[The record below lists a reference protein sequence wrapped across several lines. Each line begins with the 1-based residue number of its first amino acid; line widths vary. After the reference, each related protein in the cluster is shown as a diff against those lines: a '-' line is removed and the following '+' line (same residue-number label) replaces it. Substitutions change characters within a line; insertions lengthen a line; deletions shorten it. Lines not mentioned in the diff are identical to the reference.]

1 MCEME
6 TKFHNNKLLR
16 YGYTTGSCA
25 AGAAKAAAQLL
36 LTGKPVEE
44 VRIMTP
50 RGVPLTLE
58 VLDPV
63 LEAGIAS
70 CAVQKDGGDDPD
82 ATSGLMICA
91 TVRPIPE
98 GVRIDGGPG
107 VGRVTK
113 PGLDQPVGA
122 AAINH
127 VPRQMIEEAVREVLG
142 DTPSGLEVVISV
154 PGGEEVGKRTFNP
167 HLGIVGGI
175 SILGTSGIVEPMSE
189 QALMDTTRVEL
200 NMRRAQGDTDLL
212 LTVGNYGDDFATYN
226 LGLSLTGRIKCSNF
240 IGQTLSDAI
249 SLGFRQVLLIGHIG
263 KLVKLGAGIMNTHS
277 AQGDARM
284 EILLSCALRQG
295 ASLEALHQLDAC
307 ITTEAAREELRRFD
321 LLEETMEEL
330 GRRIENQLDRR
341 FGRFL
346 ELGVLVFSGQKEA
359 GKILCRCGRAE
370 EFLEKWRG
378 KA

>member
-1 MCEME
+1 ME
-6 TKFHNNKLLR
+6 EKKFHNSKLLR

-25 AGAAKAAAQLL
+25 AAAAKAAAQMLQ
-36 LTGKPVEE
+36 TGQPVSQ
-44 VRIMTP
+44 VRIVTP
-50 RGVPLTLE
+50 SGVPLTLD

-63 LEAGIAS
+63 LGVDSAS
-70 CAVQKDGGDDPD
+70 CAIRKDGGDDPD
-82 ATSGLMICA
+82 ATSGLLIYA
-91 TVRPIPE
+91 TVRPIPQ
-98 GVRIDGGPG
+98 GIRIDGGPG

-127 VPRQMIEEAVREVLG
+127 VPRQMIEAAVAEALQGASGGMEVI
-142 DTPSGLEVVISV
+142 ISV

-189 QALMDTTRVEL
+189 QALVDTTRVEL
-200 NMRRAQGDTDLL
+200 NMCRAGGATDLL
-212 LTVGNYGDDFATYN
+212 LTVGNYGDDFASCK
-226 LGLSLTGRIKCSNF
+226 LGLSLAGRIKCSNF

-249 SLGFRQVLLIGHIG
+249 SLGFRRVLLIGHIG

-284 EILLSCALRQG
+284 EILVSCALARG
-295 ASLEALHQLDAC
+295 ASLEALRAVAAC
-307 ITTEAAREELRRFD
+307 ITTEAALEELRRFG
-321 LLEETMEEL
+321 LLEETMKEL
-330 GRRIENQLDRR
+330 GERIGQQLDRR

-359 GKILCRCGRAE
+359 GEILCRCGRVEA
-370 EFLEKWRG
+370 FLEEWRRNP
-378 KA
+378 

>member
-1 MCEME
+1 M
-6 TKFHNNKLLR
+6 
-16 YGYTTGSCA
+16 
-25 AGAAKAAAQLL
+25 
-36 LTGKPVEE
+36 
-44 VRIMTP
+44 
-50 RGVPLTLE
+50 
-58 VLDPV
+58 
-63 LEAGIAS
+63 
-70 CAVQKDGGDDPD
+70 
-82 ATSGLMICA
+82 
-91 TVRPIPE
+91 
-98 GVRIDGGPG
+98 
-107 VGRVTK
+107 
-113 PGLDQPVGA
+113 GA

-142 DTPSGLEVVISV
+142 DAPGGLEVILSV

-212 LTVGNYGDDFATYN
+212 LTVGNYGDDFATCK
-226 LGLSLTGRIKCSNF
+226 LGLSLAGRIKCSNF

-249 SLGFRQVLLIGHIG
+249 SLGFRRVLLIGHIG

-277 AQGDARM
+277 AQADARM
-284 EILLSCALRQG
+284 EILLSCALAGG
-295 ASLEALHQLDAC
+295 ASLEALQAVAASL
-307 ITTEAAREELRRFD
+307 TTEAALEALRRFD
-321 LLEETMEEL
+321 LLESAMEEL
-330 GRRIENQLDRR
+330 EKRIENQLDRR

-359 GKILCRCGRAE
+359 GEILCRCGRAE

>member
-1 MCEME
+1 ME
-6 TKFHNNKLLR
+6 EKKFHNSKLLR

-25 AGAAKAAAQLL
+25 AAAAKAAAQMLR
-36 LTGKPVEE
+36 TGQPVSQ
-44 VRIMTP
+44 VRIVTP
-50 RGVPLTLE
+50 SGVPLTLD

-63 LEAGIAS
+63 LGEDSAS
-70 CAVQKDGGDDPD
+70 CAIRKDGGDDPD
-82 ATSGLMICA
+82 ATSGLLIYA
-91 TVRPIPE
+91 TVRPIPQ
-98 GVRIDGGPG
+98 GIRIDGGPG

-127 VPRQMIEEAVREVLG
+127 VPRQMIEAAVAEALQGASGGMEVI
-142 DTPSGLEVVISV
+142 ISV

-189 QALMDTTRVEL
+189 QALVDTTRVEL
-200 NMRRAQGDTDLL
+200 NMCRAGGATDLL
-212 LTVGNYGDDFATYN
+212 LTVGNYGDDFASCK
-226 LGLSLTGRIKCSNF
+226 LGLSLAGRIKCSNF

-249 SLGFRQVLLIGHIG
+249 SLGFRRVLLIGHIG

-284 EILLSCALRQG
+284 EILVSCALARG
-295 ASLEALHQLDAC
+295 ASLEALRAVVAC
-307 ITTEAAREELRRFD
+307 ITTEAALEELRRFG
-321 LLEETMEEL
+321 LLEETMKEL
-330 GRRIENQLDRR
+330 GERIGQQLDRR

-359 GKILCRCGRAE
+359 GEILCRCGRVGA
-370 EFLEKWRG
+370 FLEEWR
-378 KA
+378 KTP

>member
-1 MCEME
+1 ME
-6 TKFHNNKLLR
+6 EKKFHNSKLLR

-25 AGAAKAAAQLL
+25 AAAAKAAAQMLR
-36 LTGKPVEE
+36 TGQPVSQ
-44 VRIMTP
+44 VRIVTP
-50 RGVPLTLE
+50 SGVPLTLD

-63 LEAGIAS
+63 LGEDSAS
-70 CAVQKDGGDDPD
+70 CAIRKDGGDDPD
-82 ATSGLMICA
+82 ATSGLLIYA
-91 TVRPIPE
+91 TVRPIPQ
-98 GVRIDGGPG
+98 GIRVDGGPG

-127 VPRQMIEEAVREVLG
+127 VPRQMIEAAVAEALQGASGGMEVI
-142 DTPSGLEVVISV
+142 ISV

-189 QALMDTTRVEL
+189 QALVDTTRVEL
-200 NMRRAQGDTDLL
+200 NMCRAGGATDLL
-212 LTVGNYGDDFATYN
+212 LTVGNYGDDFASCK
-226 LGLSLTGRIKCSNF
+226 LGLSLAGRIKCSNF

-249 SLGFRQVLLIGHIG
+249 SLGFRRVLLIGHIG

-284 EILLSCALRQG
+284 EILVSCALARG
-295 ASLEALHQLDAC
+295 ASLEALRAVAAC
-307 ITTEAAREELRRFD
+307 ITTEAALEELRRFG
-321 LLEETMEEL
+321 LLEETMKEL
-330 GRRIENQLDRR
+330 GERIGQQLDRR

-359 GKILCRCGRAE
+359 GEILCHCGRVEA
-370 EFLEKWRG
+370 FLEEWRRNP
-378 KA
+378 

>member
-1 MCEME
+1 ME
-6 TKFHNNKLLR
+6 EKKFHNSKLLR

-25 AGAAKAAAQLL
+25 AAAAKAAAQMLR
-36 LTGKPVEE
+36 TGQPVSQ
-44 VRIMTP
+44 VRIVTP
-50 RGVPLTLE
+50 SGVPLTLD

-63 LEAGIAS
+63 LGEDSAS
-70 CAVQKDGGDDPD
+70 CAIRKDGGDDPD
-82 ATSGLMICA
+82 ATSGLLIYA
-91 TVRPIPE
+91 TVRPIPQ
-98 GVRIDGGPG
+98 GIRIDGGPG

-127 VPRQMIEEAVREVLG
+127 VPRQMIEAAVAEALQGASGGMEVI
-142 DTPSGLEVVISV
+142 ISV

-189 QALMDTTRVEL
+189 QALVDTTRVEL
-200 NMRRAQGDTDLL
+200 NMCRAGGATDLL
-212 LTVGNYGDDFATYN
+212 LTVGNYGDDFASCK
-226 LGLSLTGRIKCSNF
+226 LGLSLAGRIKCSNF

-249 SLGFRQVLLIGHIG
+249 SLGFRRVLLIGHIG

-284 EILLSCALRQG
+284 EILVSCALARG
-295 ASLEALHQLDAC
+295 ASLEALRAVVAC
-307 ITTEAAREELRRFD
+307 ITTEAALEELRRFG
-321 LLEETMEEL
+321 LLEETMKEL
-330 GRRIENQLDRR
+330 GERIGQQLDRR

-359 GKILCRCGRAE
+359 GEILCRCGRVGASLE
-370 EFLEKWRG
+370 EWR
-378 KA
+378 KTP

>member
-1 MCEME
+1 ME
-6 TKFHNNKLLR
+6 EKKFHNSKLLR

-25 AGAAKAAAQLL
+25 AAAAKAAAQMLR
-36 LTGKPVEE
+36 TGQPVSQ
-44 VRIMTP
+44 VRIVTP
-50 RGVPLTLE
+50 SGVPLTLD

-63 LEAGIAS
+63 LGEDSAS
-70 CAVQKDGGDDPD
+70 CAIRKDGGDDPD
-82 ATSGLMICA
+82 ATSGLLIYA
-91 TVRPIPE
+91 TVRPIPQ
-98 GVRIDGGPG
+98 GIRIDGGPG

-127 VPRQMIEEAVREVLG
+127 VPRQMIEAAVAEALQGASGGMEVI
-142 DTPSGLEVVISV
+142 ISV

-189 QALMDTTRVEL
+189 QALVDTTRVEL
-200 NMRRAQGDTDLL
+200 NMCRAGGATDLL
-212 LTVGNYGDDFATYN
+212 LTVGNYGDDFASCK
-226 LGLSLTGRIKCSNF
+226 LGLSLAGRIKCSNF

-249 SLGFRQVLLIGHIG
+249 SLGFRRVLLIGHIG

-284 EILLSCALRQG
+284 EILVSCALARG
-295 ASLEALHQLDAC
+295 ASLEALRAVVAC
-307 ITTEAAREELRRFD
+307 ITTEAALEELRRFG
-321 LLEETMEEL
+321 LLEETMKEL
-330 GRRIENQLDRR
+330 GERIGQQLDRR

-359 GKILCRCGRAE
+359 GEILCRCGRVGA
-370 EFLEKWRG
+370 FLEEWRTTP
-378 KA
+378 

>member
-1 MCEME
+1 ME
-6 TKFHNNKLLR
+6 EKKFHNSKLLR

-25 AGAAKAAAQLL
+25 AAAAKAAAQMLR
-36 LTGKPVEE
+36 TGQPVSQ
-44 VRIMTP
+44 VRIVTP
-50 RGVPLTLE
+50 SGVPLTLD

-63 LEAGIAS
+63 LGEDSAS
-70 CAVQKDGGDDPD
+70 CAIRKDGGDDPD
-82 ATSGLMICA
+82 ATSGLLIYA
-91 TVRPIPE
+91 TVRPIPQ
-98 GVRIDGGPG
+98 GIRIDGGPG

-127 VPRQMIEEAVREVLG
+127 VPRQMIEAAVAEALQGASGGMEVI
-142 DTPSGLEVVISV
+142 ISV

-189 QALMDTTRVEL
+189 QALVDTTRVEL
-200 NMRRAQGDTDLL
+200 NMCRAGGATDLL
-212 LTVGNYGDDFATYN
+212 LTVGNYGDDFASCK
-226 LGLSLTGRIKCSNF
+226 LGLSLAGRIKCSNF

-249 SLGFRQVLLIGHIG
+249 SLGFRRVLLIGHIG

-284 EILLSCALRQG
+284 EILVSCALARG
-295 ASLEALHQLDAC
+295 ASLEALRAVAAC
-307 ITTEAAREELRRFD
+307 ITTEAALEELRRFG
-321 LLEETMEEL
+321 LLEETMKEL
-330 GRRIENQLDRR
+330 GERIGQQLDRR

-359 GKILCRCGRAE
+359 GEILCRCGRVEA
-370 EFLEKWRG
+370 FLEEWRRNP
-378 KA
+378 

>member
-1 MCEME
+1 ME
-6 TKFHNNKLLR
+6 EKKFHNSKLLR

-25 AGAAKAAAQLL
+25 AAAAKAAAEMLR
-36 LTGKPVEE
+36 TGQTVSQ
-44 VRIMTP
+44 VRIVTP
-50 RGVPLTLE
+50 SGVPLTLD

-63 LEAGIAS
+63 LGVDAAS
-70 CAVQKDGGDDPD
+70 CAIRKDGGDDPD
-82 ATSGLMICA
+82 ATSGLLIYA
-91 TVRPIPE
+91 TVRPIPQ
-98 GVRIDGGPG
+98 GIRIDGGPG

-127 VPRQMIEEAVREVLG
+127 VPRQMIEAAVTEVLQG
-142 DTPSGLEVVISV
+142 ASGGVEVIISV

-189 QALMDTTRVEL
+189 QALVDTTRVEL
-200 NMRRAQGDTDLL
+200 NMRRAGGATDLL
-212 LTVGNYGDDFATYN
+212 LTVGNYGDDFASCK
-226 LGLSLTGRIKCSNF
+226 LGLSLAGRIKCSNF

-249 SLGFRQVLLIGHIG
+249 SLGFRRVLLIGHIG

-277 AQGDARM
+277 AQGDARI
-284 EILLSCALRQG
+284 EILLSCALARG
-295 ASLEALHQLDAC
+295 ASLEALQAVAAC
-307 ITTEAAREELRRFD
+307 ITTEAALEELRRFD
-321 LLEETMEEL
+321 LLEGTMKEL
-330 GRRIENQLDRR
+330 GERIGQQLDRR

-359 GKILCRCGRAE
+359 GEILCRCGRVEA
-370 EFLEKWRG
+370 FLEEWRRNP
-378 KA
+378 

>member
-1 MCEME
+1 ME
-6 TKFHNNKLLR
+6 EKKFHNSKLLR

-25 AGAAKAAAQLL
+25 AAAAKAAAQMLQ
-36 LTGKPVEE
+36 TGQPVSQ
-44 VRIMTP
+44 VRIVTP
-50 RGVPLTLE
+50 SGVPLTLD

-63 LEAGIAS
+63 LGVDSAS
-70 CAVQKDGGDDPD
+70 CAIRKDGGDDPD
-82 ATSGLMICA
+82 ATSGLLIYA
-91 TVRPIPE
+91 TVRPIPQ
-98 GVRIDGGPG
+98 GIRIDGGPG

-127 VPRQMIEEAVREVLG
+127 VPRQMIEAAVAEALQGASGGMEVI
-142 DTPSGLEVVISV
+142 ISV

-189 QALMDTTRVEL
+189 QALVDTTRVEL
-200 NMRRAQGDTDLL
+200 NMCRAGGATDLL
-212 LTVGNYGDDFATYN
+212 LTVGNYGDDFASCK
-226 LGLSLTGRIKCSNF
+226 LGLSLAGRIKCSNF

-249 SLGFRQVLLIGHIG
+249 SLGFRRVLLIGHIG

-284 EILLSCALRQG
+284 EILVSCALARG
-295 ASLEALHQLDAC
+295 ASLEALRAVAAC
-307 ITTEAAREELRRFD
+307 ITTEAALEELRRFG
-321 LLEETMEEL
+321 LLEETMKEL
-330 GRRIENQLDRR
+330 GERIGQQLDRR

-359 GKILCRCGRAE
+359 GAILCRCGRVEA
-370 EFLEKWRG
+370 FLEEWRRNP
-378 KA
+378 

>member
-1 MCEME
+1 M
-6 TKFHNNKLLR
+6 LR
-16 YGYTTGSCA
+16 TG
-25 AGAAKAAAQLL
+25 Q
-36 LTGKPVEE
+36 PVSQ
-44 VRIMTP
+44 VRIVTP
-50 RGVPLTLE
+50 SGVPLTLD

-63 LEAGIAS
+63 LGEDSAS
-70 CAVQKDGGDDPD
+70 CAIRKDGGDDHD
-82 ATSGLMICA
+82 ATSGLLIYA
-91 TVRPIPE
+91 TVRPIPQ
-98 GVRIDGGPG
+98 GIRVDGGPG

-127 VPRQMIEEAVREVLG
+127 VPRQMIEAAVAEALQGASGGMEVI
-142 DTPSGLEVVISV
+142 ISV

-189 QALMDTTRVEL
+189 QALVDTTRVEL
-200 NMRRAQGDTDLL
+200 NMCRAGGATDLL
-212 LTVGNYGDDFATYN
+212 LTVGNYGDDFASCK
-226 LGLSLTGRIKCSNF
+226 LGLSLAGRIKCSNF

-249 SLGFRQVLLIGHIG
+249 SLGFRRVLLIGHIG

-284 EILLSCALRQG
+284 EILVSCALARG
-295 ASLEALHQLDAC
+295 ASLEALRAVAAC
-307 ITTEAAREELRRFD
+307 ITTEAALEELRRFG
-321 LLEETMEEL
+321 LLEETMKEL
-330 GRRIENQLDRR
+330 GERIGQQLDRR

-359 GKILCRCGRAE
+359 GEILCRCGLVEA
-370 EFLEKWRG
+370 FLEEWRRNP
-378 KA
+378 

>member
-1 MCEME
+1 ME
-6 TKFHNNKLLR
+6 EKKFHNSKLLR
-16 YGYTTGSCA
+16 YGYTTGSCSA
-25 AGAAKAAAQLL
+25 AAAKAAAQMLR
-36 LTGKPVEE
+36 TGQPVSQ
-44 VRIMTP
+44 VRIVTP
-50 RGVPLTLE
+50 SGVPLTLD

-63 LEAGIAS
+63 LGEDSAS
-70 CAVQKDGGDDPD
+70 CAIRKDGGDDPD
-82 ATSGLMICA
+82 ATSGLLIYA
-91 TVRPIPE
+91 TVRPIPQ
-98 GVRIDGGPG
+98 GIRIDGGPG

-127 VPRQMIEEAVREVLG
+127 VPRQMIEAAVAEALQGASGGMEVI
-142 DTPSGLEVVISV
+142 ISV

-189 QALMDTTRVEL
+189 QALVDTTRVEL
-200 NMRRAQGDTDLL
+200 NRCRAGGATDLL
-212 LTVGNYGDDFATYN
+212 LTVGNYGDDFASCK
-226 LGLSLTGRIKCSNF
+226 LGLSLAGRIKCSNF

-249 SLGFRQVLLIGHIG
+249 SLGFRRVLLIGHIG

-284 EILLSCALRQG
+284 EILVSCALARG
-295 ASLEALHQLDAC
+295 ASLEALRAVVAC
-307 ITTEAAREELRRFD
+307 ITTEAALEELRRFG
-321 LLEETMEEL
+321 LLEETMKEL
-330 GRRIENQLDRR
+330 GERIGQQLDRR

-359 GKILCRCGRAE
+359 GEILCRCGRVGA
-370 EFLEKWRG
+370 FLEEWR
-378 KA
+378 KTP

>member
-1 MCEME
+1 ME
-6 TKFHNNKLLR
+6 EKKFHNSKLLR

-25 AGAAKAAAQLL
+25 AAAAKAAAQMLR
-36 LTGKPVEE
+36 TGQPVSQ
-44 VRIMTP
+44 VRIVTP
-50 RGVPLTLE
+50 SGVPLTLD

-63 LEAGIAS
+63 LGEDSAS
-70 CAVQKDGGDDPD
+70 CAIRKDGGDDPD
-82 ATSGLMICA
+82 ATSGLLIYA
-91 TVRPIPE
+91 TVRPIPQ
-98 GVRIDGGPG
+98 GIRIDGGPG

-127 VPRQMIEEAVREVLG
+127 VPRQMIEAAVAEALQGASGGMEVI
-142 DTPSGLEVVISV
+142 ISV

-189 QALMDTTRVEL
+189 QALVDTSRVEL
-200 NMRRAQGDTDLL
+200 NMCRAGGATDLL
-212 LTVGNYGDDFATYN
+212 LTVGNYGDGFARCK
-226 LGLSLTGRIKCSNF
+226 LGLSLAGRTKCSNF

-249 SLGFRQVLLIGHIG
+249 SLGFRRVLLIGHIG

-284 EILLSCALRQG
+284 EILVSCALARG
-295 ASLEALHQLDAC
+295 ASLEALRAVVAC
-307 ITTEAAREELRRFD
+307 ITTEAALEELRRFG
-321 LLEETMEEL
+321 LLEETMKEL
-330 GRRIENQLDRR
+330 GERIGQQLDRR

-359 GKILCRCGRAE
+359 GEILCRCGRVGA
-370 EFLEKWRG
+370 FLEEWR
-378 KA
+378 KTP

>member
-1 MCEME
+1 ME
-6 TKFHNNKLLR
+6 EKKFHNSKLLR

-25 AGAAKAAAQLL
+25 AAAAKAAAQMLR
-36 LTGKPVEE
+36 TGQPVSQ
-44 VRIMTP
+44 VRIVTP
-50 RGVPLTLE
+50 SGVPLTLD

-63 LEAGIAS
+63 LGEDSAS
-70 CAVQKDGGDDPD
+70 CAIRKDGGDDPD
-82 ATSGLMICA
+82 ATSGLLIYA
-91 TVRPIPE
+91 TVRPIPQ
-98 GVRIDGGPG
+98 GIRVDGGPG

-127 VPRQMIEEAVREVLG
+127 VPRQMIEAAVAEALQGASGGMEVI
-142 DTPSGLEVVISV
+142 ISV

-175 SILGTSGIVEPMSE
+175 SILGTIGIVEPMSE
-189 QALMDTTRVEL
+189 QALVDTTRVEL
-200 NMRRAQGDTDLL
+200 NMCRAGGATDLL
-212 LTVGNYGDDFATYN
+212 LTVGNYGDDFASCK
-226 LGLSLTGRIKCSNF
+226 LGLSLAGRIKCSNF

-249 SLGFRQVLLIGHIG
+249 SLGFRRVLLIGHIG

-284 EILLSCALRQG
+284 EILVSCALARG
-295 ASLEALHQLDAC
+295 ASLEALRAVAAC
-307 ITTEAAREELRRFD
+307 ITTEAALEELRRFG
-321 LLEETMEEL
+321 LLEETMKEL
-330 GRRIENQLDRR
+330 GERIGQQLDRR

-359 GKILCRCGRAE
+359 GEILCRCGRVEA
-370 EFLEKWRG
+370 FLEEWRRNP
-378 KA
+378 

>member
-1 MCEME
+1 ME
-6 TKFHNNKLLR
+6 EKKFHNSKLLR

-25 AGAAKAAAQLL
+25 AAAAKAAAQMLR
-36 LTGKPVEE
+36 TGQPVSQ
-44 VRIMTP
+44 VRIVTP
-50 RGVPLTLE
+50 SGVSLTLD

-63 LEAGIAS
+63 LGEDSAS
-70 CAVQKDGGDDPD
+70 CAIRKDGGDDPD
-82 ATSGLMICA
+82 ATSGLLIYA
-91 TVRPIPE
+91 TVRPIPQ
-98 GVRIDGGPG
+98 GIRVDGGPG

-127 VPRQMIEEAVREVLG
+127 VPRQMIEAAVAEALQGASGGMEVI
-142 DTPSGLEVVISV
+142 ISV

-189 QALMDTTRVEL
+189 QALVDTTRVEL
-200 NMRRAQGDTDLL
+200 NMCRAGGATDLL
-212 LTVGNYGDDFATYN
+212 LTVGNYGDDFASCK
-226 LGLSLTGRIKCSNF
+226 LGLSLAGRIKCSNF
-240 IGQTLSDAI
+240 IGQTLSVAI
-249 SLGFRQVLLIGHIG
+249 SLGFRRVLLIGHIG

-284 EILLSCALRQG
+284 EILVSCALARG
-295 ASLEALHQLDAC
+295 ASLEALRAVAAC
-307 ITTEAAREELRRFD
+307 ITTEAALEELRRFG
-321 LLEETMEEL
+321 LLEETMKEL
-330 GRRIENQLDRR
+330 GERIGQQLDRR

-359 GKILCRCGRAE
+359 GEILCRCGRVEA
-370 EFLEKWRG
+370 FLEEWR
-378 KA
+378 KTP

>member
-1 MCEME
+1 ME
-6 TKFHNNKLLR
+6 EKKFHNSKLLR

-25 AGAAKAAAQLL
+25 AAAAKAAAQMLR
-36 LTGKPVEE
+36 TGQAVSQ
-44 VRIMTP
+44 VRIVTP
-50 RGVPLTLE
+50 SGVPLTLD

-63 LEAGIAS
+63 LGEDSAS
-70 CAVQKDGGDDPD
+70 CAIRKDGGDDPD
-82 ATSGLMICA
+82 ATSGLLIYA
-91 TVRPIPE
+91 TVRPIPQ
-98 GVRIDGGPG
+98 GIRIDGGPG

-127 VPRQMIEEAVREVLG
+127 VPRQMIEAAVAEALQGASGGMEVI
-142 DTPSGLEVVISV
+142 ISV

-189 QALMDTTRVEL
+189 QALVDTTRVEL
-200 NMRRAQGDTDLL
+200 NMCRAGGATDLL
-212 LTVGNYGDDFATYN
+212 LTVGNYGDDFASCK
-226 LGLSLTGRIKCSNF
+226 LGLSLAGRIKCSNF

-249 SLGFRQVLLIGHIG
+249 SLGFRRVLLIGHIG

-284 EILLSCALRQG
+284 EILVSCALARG
-295 ASLEALHQLDAC
+295 ASLEALRAVVAC
-307 ITTEAAREELRRFD
+307 ITTEAALEELRRFG
-321 LLEETMEEL
+321 LLEETMKEL
-330 GRRIENQLDRR
+330 GERIGQQLDRR

-359 GKILCRCGRAE
+359 GEILCRCGRVGA
-370 EFLEKWRG
+370 FLEEWR
-378 KA
+378 KTP

>member
-1 MCEME
+1 ME
-6 TKFHNNKLLR
+6 EKKFHNSKLLR

-25 AGAAKAAAQLL
+25 AAAAKAAAQMLR
-36 LTGKPVEE
+36 TGQPVSQ
-44 VRIMTP
+44 VRIVTP
-50 RGVPLTLE
+50 SGVPLTLD

-63 LEAGIAS
+63 LGEDSAS
-70 CAVQKDGGDDPD
+70 CAIRKDGGDDPD
-82 ATSGLMICA
+82 ATSGLLIYA
-91 TVRPIPE
+91 TVRPIPQ
-98 GVRIDGGPG
+98 GIRVDGGPG

-127 VPRQMIEEAVREVLG
+127 VPRQMIEAAVAEALQGASGGMEVI
-142 DTPSGLEVVISV
+142 ISV

-189 QALMDTTRVEL
+189 QALVDTTRVEL
-200 NMRRAQGDTDLL
+200 NMCRAGGATDLL
-212 LTVGNYGDDFATYN
+212 LTVGNYGDDFASCK
-226 LGLSLTGRIKCSNF
+226 LRLSLAGRSQCSNF

-249 SLGFRQVLLIGHIG
+249 SLGFRRVLLIGHIG

-284 EILLSCALRQG
+284 EILVSCALARG
-295 ASLEALHQLDAC
+295 ASLEALRAVAAC
-307 ITTEAAREELRRFD
+307 ITTEAALEELRRFG
-321 LLEETMEEL
+321 LLEETMKEL
-330 GRRIENQLDRR
+330 GERIGQQLDRR

-359 GKILCRCGRAE
+359 GEILCRCGRVGA
-370 EFLEKWRG
+370 FLEEWR
-378 KA
+378 KTP

>member
-1 MCEME
+1 ME
-6 TKFHNNKLLR
+6 EKKFHNSKLLR

-25 AGAAKAAAQLL
+25 AAAAKAAAQMLR
-36 LTGKPVEE
+36 TGQPVSQ
-44 VRIMTP
+44 VRIVTP
-50 RGVPLTLE
+50 SGVPLTLD

-63 LEAGIAS
+63 LGVDSAS
-70 CAVQKDGGDDPD
+70 CAIRKDGGDDPD
-82 ATSGLMICA
+82 ATSGLLIYA
-91 TVRPIPE
+91 TVRPIPQ
-98 GVRIDGGPG
+98 GIRIDGGPG

-127 VPRQMIEEAVREVLG
+127 VPRQMIEAAVAEALQGASGGMEVI
-142 DTPSGLEVVISV
+142 ISV

-189 QALMDTTRVEL
+189 QALVDTTRVEL
-200 NMRRAQGDTDLL
+200 NMCRAGGATDLL
-212 LTVGNYGDDFATYN
+212 LTVGNYGDDFASCK
-226 LGLSLTGRIKCSNF
+226 LGLSLAGRIKCSNF

-249 SLGFRQVLLIGHIG
+249 SLGFRRVLLIGHIG

-284 EILLSCALRQG
+284 EILVSCALARG
-295 ASLEALHQLDAC
+295 ASLEALRAVAAC
-307 ITTEAAREELRRFD
+307 ITTEAALEELRRFG
-321 LLEETMEEL
+321 LLEETMKEL
-330 GRRIENQLDRR
+330 GERIGQQLDRR

-359 GKILCRCGRAE
+359 GEILCRCGRVEA
-370 EFLEKWRG
+370 FLEEWRRNP
-378 KA
+378 

>member
-1 MCEME
+1 ME
-6 TKFHNNKLLR
+6 EKKFHNSKLLR
-16 YGYTTGSCA
+16 YGYTTGGCA
-25 AGAAKAAAQLL
+25 AAAAKAAAQMLQ
-36 LTGKPVEE
+36 TGQPVSQ
-44 VRIMTP
+44 VRIVTP
-50 RGVPLTLE
+50 SGVPLTLD

-63 LEAGIAS
+63 LGVDSAS
-70 CAVQKDGGDDPD
+70 CAIRKDGGDDPD
-82 ATSGLMICA
+82 ATSGLLIYA
-91 TVRPIPE
+91 TVRPIPQ
-98 GVRIDGGPG
+98 GIRIDGGPG

-127 VPRQMIEEAVREVLG
+127 VPRQMIEAAVAEALQGASGGMEVI
-142 DTPSGLEVVISV
+142 ISV

-189 QALMDTTRVEL
+189 QALVDTTRVEL
-200 NMRRAQGDTDLL
+200 NMCRAGGATDLL
-212 LTVGNYGDDFATYN
+212 LTVGNYGDDFASCK
-226 LGLSLTGRIKCSNF
+226 LGLSLAGRIKCSNF

-249 SLGFRQVLLIGHIG
+249 SLGFRRVLLIGHIG

-284 EILLSCALRQG
+284 EILVSCALARG
-295 ASLEALHQLDAC
+295 ASLEALRAVAAC
-307 ITTEAAREELRRFD
+307 ITTEAALEELRRFG
-321 LLEETMEEL
+321 LLEETMKEL
-330 GRRIENQLDRR
+330 GERIGQQLDRR

-359 GKILCRCGRAE
+359 GEILCRCGRVEA
-370 EFLEKWRG
+370 FLEEWRRNP
-378 KA
+378 

>member
-1 MCEME
+1 ME
-6 TKFHNNKLLR
+6 EKKFHNSKLLR

-25 AGAAKAAAQLL
+25 AAAAKAAAQMLR
-36 LTGKPVEE
+36 TGQPVSQ
-44 VRIMTP
+44 VRIVTP
-50 RGVPLTLE
+50 SGVPLTLD

-63 LEAGIAS
+63 LGEDSAS
-70 CAVQKDGGDDPD
+70 CAIRKDGGDDPD
-82 ATSGLMICA
+82 ATSGLLIYA
-91 TVRPIPE
+91 TVRPSPQGI
-98 GVRIDGGPG
+98 RIDGGPG

-127 VPRQMIEEAVREVLG
+127 VPRQMIEAAVAEALQGASGGMEVI
-142 DTPSGLEVVISV
+142 ISV

-189 QALMDTTRVEL
+189 QALVDTTRVEL
-200 NMRRAQGDTDLL
+200 NMCRAGGATDLL
-212 LTVGNYGDDFATYN
+212 LTVGNYGDDFASCK
-226 LGLSLTGRIKCSNF
+226 LGLSLAGRIKCSNF

-249 SLGFRQVLLIGHIG
+249 SLGFRRVLLIGHIG

-284 EILLSCALRQG
+284 EILVSCALARG
-295 ASLEALHQLDAC
+295 ASLEALRAVVAC
-307 ITTEAAREELRRFD
+307 ITTEAALEELRRFG
-321 LLEETMEEL
+321 LLEETMKEL
-330 GRRIENQLDRR
+330 GERIGQQLDRR

-359 GKILCRCGRAE
+359 GEILCRCGRVGA
-370 EFLEKWRG
+370 FLEEWR
-378 KA
+378 KTP

>member
-1 MCEME
+1 ME
-6 TKFHNNKLLR
+6 EKKFHNSKLLR

-25 AGAAKAAAQLL
+25 AAAAKAAAQMLR
-36 LTGKPVEE
+36 TGQPVSQ
-44 VRIMTP
+44 VRIVTP
-50 RGVPLTLE
+50 SGVPLTLD

-63 LEAGIAS
+63 LGEDSAS
-70 CAVQKDGGDDPD
+70 CAIRKDGGDDPD
-82 ATSGLMICA
+82 ATSGLLIYA
-91 TVRPIPE
+91 TVRPIPQ
-98 GVRIDGGPG
+98 GIRIDGGPG

-127 VPRQMIEEAVREVLG
+127 VPRQMIEAAVAEALPGASGGMEVI
-142 DTPSGLEVVISV
+142 ISV

-189 QALMDTTRVEL
+189 QALVDTTRVEL
-200 NMRRAQGDTDLL
+200 NMCRAGGATDLL
-212 LTVGNYGDDFATYN
+212 LTVGNYGDDFASCK
-226 LGLSLTGRIKCSNF
+226 LGLSLAGRIKCSNF

-249 SLGFRQVLLIGHIG
+249 SLGFRRVLLIGHIG

-284 EILLSCALRQG
+284 EILVSCALARG
-295 ASLEALHQLDAC
+295 ASLEALRAVVAC
-307 ITTEAAREELRRFD
+307 ITTEAALEELRRFG
-321 LLEETMEEL
+321 LLEETMKEL
-330 GRRIENQLDRR
+330 GERIGQQLDRR

-359 GKILCRCGRAE
+359 GEILCRCGRVGA
-370 EFLEKWRG
+370 FLEEWR
-378 KA
+378 KTP

>member
-1 MCEME
+1 ME
-6 TKFHNNKLLR
+6 EKTFHNSKLLR
-16 YGYTTGSCA
+16 YGYTTGSRA
-25 AGAAKAAAQLL
+25 AAAAKAAAQMLQ
-36 LTGKPVEE
+36 TGQPVSQ
-44 VRIMTP
+44 VRIVTP
-50 RGVPLTLE
+50 SGVPLTLD

-63 LEAGIAS
+63 LGVDSAS
-70 CAVQKDGGDDPD
+70 CAIRKDGGDDPD
-82 ATSGLMICA
+82 ATSGLLIYA
-91 TVRPIPE
+91 TVRPIPQ
-98 GVRIDGGPG
+98 GIRIDGGPG

-127 VPRQMIEEAVREVLG
+127 VPRQMIEAAVAEALQGASGGMEVI
-142 DTPSGLEVVISV
+142 ISV

-189 QALMDTTRVEL
+189 QALVDTTRVEL
-200 NMRRAQGDTDLL
+200 NMCRAGGATDLL
-212 LTVGNYGDDFATYN
+212 LTVGNYGDDFASCK
-226 LGLSLTGRIKCSNF
+226 LGLSLAGRIKCSNF

-249 SLGFRQVLLIGHIG
+249 SLGFRRVLLIGHIG

-284 EILLSCALRQG
+284 EILVSCALARG
-295 ASLEALHQLDAC
+295 ASLEALRAVAAC
-307 ITTEAAREELRRFD
+307 ITTEAALEELRRFG
-321 LLEETMEEL
+321 LLEETMKEL
-330 GRRIENQLDRR
+330 GERIGQQLDRR

-359 GKILCRCGRAE
+359 GEILCRCGRVEA
-370 EFLEKWRG
+370 FLEEWRRNP
-378 KA
+378 

>member
-1 MCEME
+1 ME
-6 TKFHNNKLLR
+6 EKKFHNSKLLR

-25 AGAAKAAAQLL
+25 AAAAKAAAQMLR
-36 LTGKPVEE
+36 TGQPVSQ
-44 VRIMTP
+44 VRIVTP
-50 RGVPLTLE
+50 SGVPLTLD

-63 LEAGIAS
+63 LGEDSAS
-70 CAVQKDGGDDPD
+70 CAIRKDGGDDPD
-82 ATSGLMICA
+82 ATSGLLIYA
-91 TVRPIPE
+91 TVRPIPQ
-98 GVRIDGGPG
+98 GIRIDGGPG

-127 VPRQMIEEAVREVLG
+127 VPRQMIEAAVAEALQGASGGMEVI
-142 DTPSGLEVVISV
+142 ISV
-154 PGGEEVGKRTFNP
+154 PGGEEVGKRTVNP

-189 QALMDTTRVEL
+189 QALVDTTRVEL
-200 NMRRAQGDTDLL
+200 NMCRAGGATDLL
-212 LTVGNYGDDFATYN
+212 LTVGNYGDDFASCK
-226 LGLSLTGRIKCSNF
+226 LGLSLAGRIKCSNF

-249 SLGFRQVLLIGHIG
+249 SLGFRRVLLIGHIG

-284 EILLSCALRQG
+284 EILVSCALARG
-295 ASLEALHQLDAC
+295 ASLEALRAVVAC
-307 ITTEAAREELRRFD
+307 ITTEAALEELRRFG
-321 LLEETMEEL
+321 LLEETMKEL
-330 GRRIENQLDRR
+330 GERIGQQLDRR

-359 GKILCRCGRAE
+359 GEILCRCGRVGA
-370 EFLEKWRG
+370 FLEEWR
-378 KA
+378 KTP

>member
-1 MCEME
+1 ME
-6 TKFHNNKLLR
+6 EKKFHNSKLLR

-25 AGAAKAAAQLL
+25 AAAAKAAAQMLR
-36 LTGKPVEE
+36 TGQPVSQ
-44 VRIMTP
+44 VRIVTP
-50 RGVPLTLE
+50 SGVPLTLD

-63 LEAGIAS
+63 LGEDSAS
-70 CAVQKDGGDDPD
+70 CAIRKDGGDDPD
-82 ATSGLMICA
+82 ATSGLLIYA
-91 TVRPIPE
+91 TVRPIPQ
-98 GVRIDGGPG
+98 GIRIDGGPG

-127 VPRQMIEEAVREVLG
+127 VPRQMIEAAVAEALQGASGGMEVI
-142 DTPSGLEVVISV
+142 ISV

-189 QALMDTTRVEL
+189 QALVDTTRVEL
-200 NMRRAQGDTDLL
+200 NMCRAGGATDLL
-212 LTVGNYGDDFATYN
+212 LTVGNYGDDFASCK
-226 LGLSLTGRIKCSNF
+226 LGLSLAGRIKCSNF

-249 SLGFRQVLLIGHIG
+249 SLGFRRVLLIGHIG

-277 AQGDARM
+277 APGDARM
-284 EILLSCALRQG
+284 EILVSCALARG
-295 ASLEALHQLDAC
+295 ASLEALRAVVAC
-307 ITTEAAREELRRFD
+307 ITTEAALEELRRFG
-321 LLEETMEEL
+321 LLEETMKEL
-330 GRRIENQLDRR
+330 GERIGQQLDRR

-359 GKILCRCGRAE
+359 GEILCRCGRVGA
-370 EFLEKWRG
+370 FLEEWR
-378 KA
+378 KTP

>member
-1 MCEME
+1 ME
-6 TKFHNNKLLR
+6 EKKFHNSKLLR

-25 AGAAKAAAQLL
+25 AAAAKAAAQMLR
-36 LTGKPVEE
+36 TGQPVSQ
-44 VRIMTP
+44 VRIVTP
-50 RGVPLTLE
+50 SGVPLTLD

-63 LEAGIAS
+63 LGEDSAS
-70 CAVQKDGGDDPD
+70 CAIRKDGGDDPD
-82 ATSGLMICA
+82 ATSGLLIYA
-91 TVRPIPE
+91 TVRPIPQ
-98 GVRIDGGPG
+98 GIRIDGGPG

-127 VPRQMIEEAVREVLG
+127 VPRQMIEAAVAEALQGASGGMEVI
-142 DTPSGLEVVISV
+142 ISV

-189 QALMDTTRVEL
+189 QARVDTTRVEL
-200 NMRRAQGDTDLL
+200 NMCRAGGATDLL
-212 LTVGNYGDDFATYN
+212 LTVGNYGDDFASCK
-226 LGLSLTGRIKCSNF
+226 LGLSLAGRIKCSNF

-249 SLGFRQVLLIGHIG
+249 SLGFRRVLLIGHIG

-284 EILLSCALRQG
+284 EILVSCALARG
-295 ASLEALHQLDAC
+295 ASLEALRAVVAC
-307 ITTEAAREELRRFD
+307 ITTEAALEELRRFG
-321 LLEETMEEL
+321 LLEETMKEL
-330 GRRIENQLDRR
+330 GERIGQQLDRR

-359 GKILCRCGRAE
+359 GEILCRCGRVGA
-370 EFLEKWRG
+370 FLEEWR
-378 KA
+378 KTP

>member
-1 MCEME
+1 ME
-6 TKFHNNKLLR
+6 EKKFHNSKLLR

-25 AGAAKAAAQLL
+25 AAAAKAAAQMLR
-36 LTGKPVEE
+36 TGQPVSQ
-44 VRIMTP
+44 VRIVTP
-50 RGVPLTLE
+50 SGVPLTLD

-63 LEAGIAS
+63 LGEDSAS
-70 CAVQKDGGDDPD
+70 CAIRKDGGDDPD
-82 ATSGLMICA
+82 ATSGLLIYA
-91 TVRPIPE
+91 TVRPIPQ
-98 GVRIDGGPG
+98 GIRVDGGPG

-122 AAINH
+122 AANNH
-127 VPRQMIEEAVREVLG
+127 VPRQMIEAAVAEALQGASGGMEVI
-142 DTPSGLEVVISV
+142 ISV

-189 QALMDTTRVEL
+189 QALVDTTRVEL
-200 NMRRAQGDTDLL
+200 NMCRAGGATDLL
-212 LTVGNYGDDFATYN
+212 LTVGNYGDDFASCK
-226 LGLSLTGRIKCSNF
+226 LGLSLAGRIKCSNF

-249 SLGFRQVLLIGHIG
+249 SLGFRRVLLIGHIG

-284 EILLSCALRQG
+284 EILVSCALARG
-295 ASLEALHQLDAC
+295 ASLEALRAVAAC
-307 ITTEAAREELRRFD
+307 ITTEAALEELRRFG
-321 LLEETMEEL
+321 LLEETMKEL
-330 GRRIENQLDRR
+330 GERIGQQLDRR

-359 GKILCRCGRAE
+359 GEILCRCGRVEA
-370 EFLEKWRG
+370 FLEEWRRNP
-378 KA
+378 

>member
-1 MCEME
+1 ME
-6 TKFHNNKLLR
+6 EKKFHNSKLLR

-25 AGAAKAAAQLL
+25 AAAAKAAAQMLR
-36 LTGKPVEE
+36 TGQPVSQ
-44 VRIMTP
+44 VRIVTP
-50 RGVPLTLE
+50 SGVPLTLD

-63 LEAGIAS
+63 LGEDSAS
-70 CAVQKDGGDDPD
+70 CAIRKDGGDDPD
-82 ATSGLMICA
+82 ATSGLLIYA
-91 TVRPIPE
+91 TVRPIPQ
-98 GVRIDGGPG
+98 GIRIDGGPG

-127 VPRQMIEEAVREVLG
+127 VPRQMIEAAVAEALQGASGGMEVI
-142 DTPSGLEVVISV
+142 ISV

-175 SILGTSGIVEPMSE
+175 SILGTRGIVEPMSE
-189 QALMDTTRVEL
+189 QALVDTTRVEL
-200 NMRRAQGDTDLL
+200 NMCRAGGATDLL
-212 LTVGNYGDDFATYN
+212 LTVGNYGDDFASCK
-226 LGLSLTGRIKCSNF
+226 LGLSLAGRIKCSNF

-249 SLGFRQVLLIGHIG
+249 SLGFRRVLLIGHIG

-284 EILLSCALRQG
+284 EILVSCALARG
-295 ASLEALHQLDAC
+295 ASLEALRAVVAC
-307 ITTEAAREELRRFD
+307 ITTEAALEELRRFG
-321 LLEETMEEL
+321 LLEETMKEL
-330 GRRIENQLDRR
+330 GERIGQQLDRR

-359 GKILCRCGRAE
+359 GEILCRCGRVGA
-370 EFLEKWRG
+370 FLEEWR
-378 KA
+378 KTP

>member
-1 MCEME
+1 ME
-6 TKFHNNKLLR
+6 EKKFHNSKLLR

-25 AGAAKAAAQLL
+25 AAAAKAAAQMLR
-36 LTGKPVEE
+36 TGQPVSQ
-44 VRIMTP
+44 VRIVTP
-50 RGVPLTLE
+50 SGVPLTLD

-63 LEAGIAS
+63 LGEDSAS
-70 CAVQKDGGDDPD
+70 CAIRKDGGDDPD
-82 ATSGLMICA
+82 ATSGLLIYA
-91 TVRPIPE
+91 TVRPIPQ
-98 GVRIDGGPG
+98 GIRIDGGPG

-127 VPRQMIEEAVREVLG
+127 VPRQMIEAAVAEALQGASGGMEVI
-142 DTPSGLEVVISV
+142 ISV

-189 QALMDTTRVEL
+189 QALVDTTRVEL
-200 NMRRAQGDTDLL
+200 NMCRAGGAPDLL
-212 LTVGNYGDDFATYN
+212 LTVGNYGDDFASCK
-226 LGLSLTGRIKCSNF
+226 LGLSLAGRIKCSNF

-249 SLGFRQVLLIGHIG
+249 SLGFRRVLLIGHIG

-284 EILLSCALRQG
+284 EILVSCALARG
-295 ASLEALHQLDAC
+295 ASLEALRAVVAC
-307 ITTEAAREELRRFD
+307 ITTEAALEELRRFG
-321 LLEETMEEL
+321 LLEETMKEL
-330 GRRIENQLDRR
+330 GERIGQQLDRR

-359 GKILCRCGRAE
+359 GEILCRCGRVGA
-370 EFLEKWRG
+370 FLEEWR
-378 KA
+378 KTP

>member
-1 MCEME
+1 ME
-6 TKFHNNKLLR
+6 EKKFHNSKLLR

-25 AGAAKAAAQLL
+25 AAAAKAAAQMLR
-36 LTGKPVEE
+36 TGQPVSQ
-44 VRIMTP
+44 VRIVTP
-50 RGVPLTLE
+50 SGVPLTLD

-63 LEAGIAS
+63 LGEDSAS
-70 CAVQKDGGDDPD
+70 CAIRKDGGDDPD
-82 ATSGLMICA
+82 ATSGLLIYA
-91 TVRPIPE
+91 TVRPIPQ
-98 GVRIDGGPG
+98 GIRIDGGPG

-127 VPRQMIEEAVREVLG
+127 VPRQMIEAAVAEALQGASGGMEVI
-142 DTPSGLEVVISV
+142 ISV

-189 QALMDTTRVEL
+189 QALVDTTRVEL
-200 NMRRAQGDTDLL
+200 NMCRAGGATDLL
-212 LTVGNYGDDFATYN
+212 LTVGNYGDDFASCK
-226 LGLSLTGRIKCSNF
+226 LGLSLAGRSKCSNF

-249 SLGFRQVLLIGHIG
+249 SLGFRRVLLIGHIG

-284 EILLSCALRQG
+284 EILVSCALARG
-295 ASLEALHQLDAC
+295 ASLEALRAVVAC
-307 ITTEAAREELRRFD
+307 ITTEAALEELRRFG
-321 LLEETMEEL
+321 LLEETMKEL
-330 GRRIENQLDRR
+330 GERIGQQLDRR

-359 GKILCRCGRAE
+359 GEILCRCGRVGA
-370 EFLEKWRG
+370 FLEEWR
-378 KA
+378 KTP